1 MTILVVKQFCET
13 KFSVESIV
21 QHLSQFGEP
30 SSALSDEKATTEPKI
45 LRRVSSSHDVLR
57 HLRNVSLVTDDDDDV
72 VIQIRETKRFNVQH

>member
-1 MTILVVKQFCET
+1 M
-13 KFSVESIV
+13 

-30 SSALSDEKATTEPKI
+30 SSALSDEKAKTEPKI

-57 HLRNVSLVTDDDDDV
+57 HLRNVSLVTDDDDDDV

>member
-1 MTILVVKQFCET
+1 M
-13 KFSVESIV
+13 

-72 VIQIRETKRFNVQH
+72 IIQIRETKRFNVQH

>member
-1 MTILVVKQFCET
+1 M
-13 KFSVESIV
+13 

-30 SSALSDEKATTEPKI
+30 SSALSDEKATTEAKI